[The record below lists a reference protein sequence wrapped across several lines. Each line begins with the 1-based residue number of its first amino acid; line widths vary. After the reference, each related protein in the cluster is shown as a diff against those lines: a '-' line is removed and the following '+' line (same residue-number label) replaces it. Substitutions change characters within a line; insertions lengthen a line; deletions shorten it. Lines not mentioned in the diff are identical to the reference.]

1 MAKRRGGLTKWFEQ
15 DWVDIGAP
23 KKGGGFAKCGRS
35 KLEKDRKRK
44 YPKCV
49 PAAKAARMSDKQIAS
64 AVRRKRAKKQGVG
77 GKPTNV
83 ATFAKDGGI
92 MAGHKGGK
100 MKTKGMAMK
109 KRPPGM
115 QKGGTMKKKVPPGM
129 QKGGTIKKK
138 VPPGMQKGGSIKKV
152 PPGMREG
159 GGVKKQGVRKP
170 TNRNIGL
177 YG

>member
-1 MAKRRGGLTKWFEQ
+1 MSKKSGGLTKWFEQ

-23 KKGGGFAKCGRS
+23 KKGGGFAKCCRS

-100 MKTKGMAMK
+100 MATKGGTMK
-109 KRPPGM
+109 KRGPGM
-115 QKGGTMKKKVPPGM
+115 QKGGMVKKKGPGM
-129 QKGGTIKKK
+129 MKGGTVKKKAAPGMMKGGSIKK
-138 VPPGMQKGGSIKKV
+138 VPPGMQKGGS
-152 PPGMREG
+152 
-159 GGVKKQGVRKP
+159 VKKQGVRKP
-170 TNRNIGL
+170 SNRKIGL

>member
-1 MAKRRGGLTKWFEQ
+1 MAKRSGGLKKWFEQ

-23 KKGGGFAKCGRS
+23 KKGGGFKKCGRS

-83 ATFAKDGGI
+83 KTFAKDGGI

-170 TNRNIGL
+170 TNRKIGL

>member
-1 MAKRRGGLTKWFEQ
+1 
-15 DWVDIGAP
+15 
-23 KKGGGFAKCGRS
+23 
-35 KLEKDRKRK
+35 
-44 YPKCV
+44 
-49 PAAKAARMSDKQIAS
+49 MSDKQIAS

-83 ATFAKDGGI
+83 KTFAKDGGI

-109 KRPPGM
+109 KS
-115 QKGGTMKKKVPPGM
+115 
-129 QKGGTIKKK
+129 
-138 VPPGMQKGGSIKKV
+138 PPGMQKGGSIKKV